1 MSEAAA
7 TRVLIVDDHAEFRAD
22 AHALLMSAG
31 YDVVGEAHDAASAI
45 AAVSALRPDV
55 LLLDIRLPDRDGFS
69 VAADLN
75 SQQSRPRIILIS
87 SREAGD
93 YGSLVDAANV
103 DGFICKSEL
112 SPTRLAEV
120 LDDCA

>member
-1 MSEAAA
+1 MTATAAV
-7 TRVLIVDDHAEFRAD
+7 RVLIVDDHAEFRAD
-22 AHALLMSAG
+22 ARALLLSAG
-31 YDVVGEAHDAASAI
+31 YDVVGEAHDGASAI
-45 AAVSALRPDV
+45 AATSALRPDV

-75 SQQSRPRIILIS
+75 SQPSKPRIILIS
-87 SREAGD
+87 SREASD

-112 SPTRLAEV
+112 SRGRLAEL
-120 LDDCA
+120 LDDGA